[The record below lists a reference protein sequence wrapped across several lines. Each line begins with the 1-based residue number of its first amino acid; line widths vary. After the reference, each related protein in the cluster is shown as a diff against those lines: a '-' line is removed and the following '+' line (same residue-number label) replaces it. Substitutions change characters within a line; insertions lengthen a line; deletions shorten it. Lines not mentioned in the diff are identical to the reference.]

1 MFMKSIWVSNETRKK
16 LLHLRSETNC
26 RNDNQLIELLLN
38 SRFKQSEKGIYLP
51 PDILEALN
59 DFKKIAHLKDM
70 NQVIVNLLFNFSA
83 ETYKNLVE
91 KYFS

>member
-1 MFMKSIWVSNETRKK
+1 MFMKSIWVSNETRKT
-16 LLHLRSETNC
+16 LLRLRKETNC
-26 RNDNQLIELLLN
+26 RNDNQVIELLLN

-51 PDILEALN
+51 PDILEALI

-70 NQVIVNLLFNFSA
+70 NQVIVNLLFNFSE

>member
-1 MFMKSIWVSNETRKK
+1 MKSIWVSNETRKK
-16 LLHLRSETNC
+16 LLRLRSETNC

-51 PDILEALN
+51 SDILESLN
-59 DFKKIAHLKDM
+59 DFKKVAHLKDM
-70 NQVIVNLLFNFSA
+70 NQVIVNLLFNLSE
-83 ETYKNLVE
+83 ETYKNLVK